1 MSYLII
7 YLIKSSLSLA
17 VLYLSY
23 ELFFRKEAY
32 FRFSRYFLLATLFI
46 VIVLPLIPYNAAPL
60 ISNSSIPL
68 HEVVI
73 YSQLAQVTLDEVVIN
88 AGKHPQNLIGGI
100 SIGTL
105 LLLVYFSGVLVKFMH
120 FLFRLIQI
128 RALIKRSETLRS
140 DGLRFVFT
148 EKGSPTYSFMNWIF
162 IDRDLINKE
171 DGLPGIIAHE
181 KIHARQGHSY
191 DLIIAEILTIIQ
203 WFNPFAYLL
212 QKIIKENHEYL
223 SDYEVVTNYHDI
235 KAYQLLLL
243 DHSSAI
249 KTNILTHNFSYSLL
263 KRRLNM
269 INKSKRP
276 LRIGVGLVG
285 AIVAFGFVLFACST
299 PVEEAQQNNN
309 ELSETVTAKDV
320 YTVVEV
326 MPEYPGGM
334 DSLAAFLGRT
344 IKYPESAKENGIAGT
359 VFVNFIV
366 DKDGTVGN
374 AKVIRG
380 ISDDC
385 DNEAI
390 RVINSMPDWTPG
402 MQKGKSVKVSFN
414 LPIKFK
420 LENSKNKITRI
431 RIIDD
436 IDKDSVYN
444 VVEQM
449 PEYPGG
455 IDALMKYLGSNI
467 KYPEQAKKDAIQ
479 GRVFVS
485 FVVEKSGDVSN
496 VELLRG
502 IGGGCDE
509 EAIRVVSS
517 MPSWKAGKDE
527 SGKAVRVKYNL
538 PIKFALD

>member
-7 YLIKSSLSLA
+7 YLVKSSLSLV

-32 FRFSRYFLLATLFI
+32 FRFSRYFLLVTLFI
-46 VIVLPLIPYNAAPL
+46 VIVLPLIPYNAAQIVSGSP
-60 ISNSSIPL
+60 IPL
-68 HEVVI
+68 QEVVI

-88 AGKHPQNLIGGI
+88 AGKQPQNLIGGI
-100 SIGTL
+100 SMGTL
-105 LLLVYFSGVLVKFMH
+105 LLLVYFSGVLVKFIH

-140 DGLRFVFT
+140 DGLRFVLI
-148 EKGSPTYSFMNWIF
+148 KKDSPTYSFLNWIF
-162 IDRDLINKE
+162 IDQDLIKKE
-171 DGLPGIIAHE
+171 DGLSGIIAHE

-269 INKSKRP
+269 INKPKRP
-276 LRIGVGLVG
+276 LRIGIGLVG

-299 PVEEAQQNNN
+299 PVEEAHLNNN

-402 MQKGKSVKVSFN
+402 MQRGKSVKVSFN

-509 EAIRVVSS
+509 EAMRVVSD

-527 SGKAVRVKYNL
+527 SGKTVRVKYNL